1 MKIIVIGGG
10 KIGEH
15 LTKVLSKKKHSITLI
30 ENEKELS
37 TELASNLDALVINQD
52 GTTMSILKEGGI
64 EECDAV
70 VSVTGD
76 DKTNLMVSEIA
87 KGIGVPKIIARINN
101 PGNEDL
107 FVKLGI
113 SQVVPVT
120 QNAVNAIENSLI
132 EGNIRII
139 SKIGD
144 GKAAIFEVV
153 VQSGSELEN
162 HKGNEVY
169 GGMISAIYRNGAVTI
184 PDRNMKVEAGDV
196 LIIVSEDTH
205 MKKIIDMVGTK
216 KLKS

>member
-64 EECDAV
+64 EKCDAV
-70 VSVTGD
+70 ISVTGD
-76 DKTNLMVSEIA
+76 DKTNMMVSEIA

-101 PGNEDL
+101 PGNEEL

-113 SQVVPVT
+113 SQVIPVT
-120 QNAVNAIENSLI
+120 QNAVNSIENSLI
-132 EGNIRII
+132 EGNIRIL

-153 VQSGSELEN
+153 VQNGSMLEN
-162 HKGNEVY
+162 HKGNEID
-169 GGMISAIYRNGAVTI
+169 GGLITAVYRNGAVTI
-184 PDRNMKVEAGDV
+184 PDRNTKVEAGDV

-216 KLKS
+216 K

>member
-37 TELASNLDALVINQD
+37 NELASNLDALVINQD

-64 EECDAV
+64 EKCDAV
-70 VSVTGD
+70 ISVTGD

-87 KGIGVPKIIARINN
+87 KSIGVSRIIARINN
-101 PGNEDL
+101 PGNEEL

-113 SQVVPVT
+113 SLVVPVT
-120 QNAVNAIENSLI
+120 QNAVNAIENSLLD
-132 EGNIRII
+132 GNIRIL

-144 GKAAIFEVV
+144 GKAAIFELVV
-153 VQSGSELEN
+153 PSGSALEN
-162 HKGNEVY
+162 HKGNTFE
-169 GGMISAIYRNGAVTI
+169 GGIISAIYRNGTVEI
-184 PDRNMKVEAGDV
+184 PEKNTKIEAGDV
-196 LIIVSEDTH
+196 LIIVSEDMQ
-205 MKKIIDMVGTK
+205 MKKIVDMIETK
-216 KLKS
+216 NVKS